1 MIMKNLI
8 MLLFLLCMGTALCV
22 VACSQDQA
30 IQLMAAVEFLLASFA
45 LAVTHKLVT
54 NK

>member
-1 MIMKNLI
+1 MKNLI
-8 MLLFLLCMGTALCV
+8 KLLFILCMGTALCV
-22 VACSQDQA
+22 MVCSMDLN
-30 IQLMAAVEFLLASFA
+30 IQLIAAVLYLLSAFA